1 MATFTVDLLTGDIY
15 LFNGDF
21 TGSGGSTPTSGSTYP
36 EVNLYSNLPAPIL
49 HSGEIYVVRT
59 GSGDYILNRKDAG
72 LYFSTGAVW
81 RRLGDT
87 PSYFKSDNFEVYD
100 SIDNTKGV
108 KFVTSGITSSLFRE
122 LKIQDSDGTI
132 AYLTDLD
139 AKVNVSAFADYT
151 GNTAPNTY
159 LSISDFDTYSGQT
172 YTLIQGKQDTLTAGA
187 GIDITNNVISTNVYK
202 PLQITDTSG
211 GVSVNNI
218 QSVSIIWDNIIFTGT
233 SLNFTGGSR
242 IYIEDNGVYGISY
255 NLNLMNTNNT
265 LKNIGSIIRKN
276 GNIDITP
283 MSSASVNF
291 DSINDSSSN
300 NISEYFVTLVDG
312 DYIELDVFRIGNSG
326 TIYTVENGSW
336 MKIIRKE

>member
-1 MATFTVDLLTGDIY
+1 MD
-15 LFNGDF
+15 
-21 TGSGGSTPTSGSTYP
+21 
-36 EVNLYSNLPAPIL
+36 
-49 HSGEIYVVRT
+49 
-59 GSGDYILNRKDAG
+59 
-72 LYFSTGAVW
+72 
-81 RRLGDT
+81 
-87 PSYFKSDNFEVYD
+87 
-100 SIDNTKGV
+100 
-108 KFVTSGITSSLFRE
+108 
-122 LKIQDSDGTI
+122 
-132 AYLTDLD
+132 
-139 AKVNVSAFADYT
+139 VSAFADYT